1 MKKLIHLAA
10 PLRNVGDNA
19 LILGVKEQF
28 KKVNLELKPLRSTVI
43 NRNFINLI
51 NEKYDGLIIGG
62 GGLLHAPKSIIDRT
76 HDTSG
81 TLIMV
86 DTNNL
91 KYLKKPLIIFG
102 VGYNVF
108 RGELALPQI
117 AKKSI
122 EDLAKKA
129 IHFSVRNDGSY
140 ERLTNYLGKELKEIL
155 ITPDPGLF
163 MKYKDSEIT
172 KRLSGK
178 TVAIQLAADRM
189 NHRFNGK
196 HEVTRFISEI
206 KKFILSNPDIN
217 FWFTSHCP
225 IDEKFVNTHFKEF
238 NRLPI
243 MLGLNDAEKM
253 MGFYKKMDVVIG
265 QRGHGNICPFG
276 IGVPIISLV
285 SHDKNLGFM
294 VDTGFEDLA
303 IPASDPNL
311 SEKLNNLLY
320 VANSYYYTEKQKV
333 KNQEMKEI
341 SENHVKNIL
350 AKI

>member
-28 KKVNLELKPLRSTVI
+28 KQVNLDLKPLRSTVI
-43 NRNFINLI
+43 NRSFINLV

-62 GGLLHAPKSIIDRT
+62 GGLLHAPKSILDRT
-76 HDTSG
+76 KDTSG

-108 RGELALPQI
+108 RGETDLPDI

-122 EDLAKKA
+122 EDLVKAA

-140 ERLTNYLGKELKEIL
+140 TRLSNFLGKELKEIL
-155 ITPDPGLF
+155 VTPDPGLF
-163 MKYKDSEIT
+163 MNSSEFN
-172 KRLSGK
+172 LSNKVKGK
-178 TVAIQLAADRM
+178 NIAIQLAADRL

-196 HEVTRFISEI
+196 IEVDRFISEI
-206 KKFILSNPDIN
+206 KKFVLSNPEIN
-217 FWFTSHCP
+217 FWITSHCP
-225 IDEKFVNTHFKEF
+225 IDEKFVNKHFKEF
-238 NRLPI
+238 KRVPI
-243 MLGLNDAEKM
+243 MLGLCDAEKM

-276 IGVPIISLV
+276 INVPIISLV

-294 VDTGFEDLA
+294 EDVGFQDYA
-303 IPASDPNL
+303 VSASNKNL
-311 SEKLNNLLY
+311 SNELNVLINKIDD
-320 VANSYYYTEKQKV
+320 SYIEKQRI
-333 KNQEMKEI
+333 KNLELKKI
-341 SENHVKNIL
+341 SDNHVK
-350 AKI
+350 KIISQL